1 MVASLE
7 RKINTD
13 EKNISMYK
21 EKKAKT
27 DLNLYRQIFYK
38 QILIHIDS
46 KNDIAVLDVYLILMM
61 VVVMMM

>member
-21 EKKAKT
+21 EKKSKDGFEFIQA
-27 DLNLYRQIFYK
+27 DF
-38 QILIHIDS
+38 LI
-46 KNDIAVLDVYLILMM
+46 NRY
-61 VVVMMM
+61 